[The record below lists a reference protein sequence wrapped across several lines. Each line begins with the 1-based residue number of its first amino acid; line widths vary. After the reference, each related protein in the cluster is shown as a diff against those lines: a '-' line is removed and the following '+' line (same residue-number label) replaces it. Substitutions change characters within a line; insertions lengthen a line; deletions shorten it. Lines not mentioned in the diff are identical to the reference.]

1 MAKPTRPAVSDPA
14 LQEALSAVGPNI
26 ENYHQNLD
34 AVSNDIRNIERYLV
48 DSGIRLSACIRIGG
62 SGARTVEPI
71 DVLQNY
77 SGEIYED
84 DEYLEWGLVSEQ
96 ENKWRVLWRKT
107 RCHGEL
113 ELCEGIAI
121 AGPTFNGPSEV
132 LDCRPLIETTVA
144 IRLAAHKHL
153 AALVRE
159 VGKQVEI
166 RPVGEQEEIPF

>member
-1 MAKPTRPAVSDPA
+1 VTKPTRPTVSEPA
-14 LQEALSAVGPNI
+14 LQQALSAVGPHI
-26 ENYHQNLD
+26 ENYHENLD
-34 AVSNDIRNIERYLV
+34 AVSNDIRNIERYLA
-48 DSGIRLSACIRIGG
+48 DSGIRVSARIRIGG
-62 SGARTVEPI
+62 SGTRTVGPI

-84 DEYLEWGLVSEQ
+84 DEYLEWGPISEQ

-121 AGPTFNGPSEV
+121 AGPTFNGASEV
-132 LDCRPLIETTVA
+132 LDSRPLIETTVA
-144 IRLAAHKHL
+144 TRLAAHKHL

-166 RPVGEQEEIPF
+166 RPIGEQEEISF